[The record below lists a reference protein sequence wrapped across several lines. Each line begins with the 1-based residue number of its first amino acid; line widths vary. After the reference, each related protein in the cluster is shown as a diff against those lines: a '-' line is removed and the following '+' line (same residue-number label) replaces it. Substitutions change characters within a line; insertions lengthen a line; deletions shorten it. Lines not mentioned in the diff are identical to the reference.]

1 MTCRHA
7 AAALPF
13 LTLLWSC
20 GDDPVGIER
29 EGESSPMIS
38 ATGPSVDAFLTPGF
52 LVLSRGQEAQLALRI
67 VRDSQ
72 METAWSADVFWHSTD
87 AGVATVSPE
96 GLVTALGPGKA
107 WIRAAGEGLLAW
119 ASVRVR

>member
-20 GDDPVGIER
+20 GDDPVGIQAYEDAK
-29 EGESSPMIS
+29 PMIS
-38 ATGPSVDAFLTPGF
+38 STETSVHAIISPGF
-52 LVLSRGQEAQLALRI
+52 LVLERGQEAQLELQTE
-67 VRDSQ
+67 RDSD
-72 METAWSADVFWHSTD
+72 METLWLADVSWHSTD
-87 AGVATVSPE
+87 PEVATVSPE
-96 GLVTALGPGKA
+96 GMVTALGPGKA
-107 WIRAAGEGLLAW
+107 WIRAAGEGLLAS